1 MPIHDGACAVQAVKG
16 FIDVFARDILSKP
29 RNPHILAGKPRIELI
44 NQPTLLPEEIARYKR
59 HLLVK
64 DIGGQGQQRLKAARV
79 LIVGAGG
86 LGSPVLMYLAAA
98 GVGKIGIID
107 DDRVSVDN
115 LQRQIAFRTADVGAL
130 KAERAAA
137 LCRSLNPHVSAT
149 AMPFRLT
156 ADNALSII
164 SDYDV
169 VADGSD
175 NFRTR
180 YLVNDACFLAR
191 KPLVFA
197 ALGQLD
203 GYLSTFRA
211 YEKDEAGRPLPNYRD
226 LFPEPPPPGAV
237 ASCEE
242 AGVLG
247 PVAGVIGALQAV
259 EIVKV
264 ILQFS
269 DTLVGKLLIYDAL
282 STRFQTVALKWDP
295 ENPLTGRRPAI
306 RDLSIHADS
315 AA

>member
-1 MPIHDGACAVQAVKG
+1 MDETIKHP
-16 FIDVFARDILSKP
+16 ILSP
-29 RNPHILAGKPRIELI
+29 D
-44 NQPTLLPEEIARYKR
+44 EIKRYKR

-64 DIGGQGQQRLKAARV
+64 EIGGQGQQRLKAARV

-86 LGSPVLMYLAAA
+86 LGSPLLMYLAAA

-115 LQRQIAFRTADVGAL
+115 LQRQIAYKTSDVGAL
-130 KAERAAA
+130 KAERAAM
-137 LCRSLNPHVSAT
+137 LCGSLNPHVSVE

-156 ADNALSII
+156 AENALSII
-164 SDYDV
+164 SEYDI

-175 NFRTR
+175 NFSTR
-180 YLVNDACFLAR
+180 YLVNDACFFAR

-211 YEKDEAGRPLPNYRD
+211 YEKDEAGQPLPSYRC

-237 ASCEE
+237 ANCEE

-247 PVAGVIGALQAV
+247 PVAGVMGTLQAV
-259 EIVKV
+259 EVVKV
-264 ILQFS
+264 ILELP
-269 DTLVGKLLIYDAL
+269 DTLTSKLLIYDAL
-282 STRFQTVALKWDP
+282 SARFQTILLKWDP
-295 ENPLTGRRPAI
+295 ENPLTGLKPAI
-306 RDLSIHADS
+306 RDLSIHAR
-315 AA
+315 APN

>member
-1 MPIHDGACAVQAVKG
+1 MDQ
-16 FIDVFARDILSKP
+16 
-29 RNPHILAGKPRIELI
+29 PHLTPD
-44 NQPTLLPEEIARYKR
+44 EIKRYKR

-86 LGSPVLMYLAAA
+86 LGSPLLMYLAAA
-98 GVGKIGIID
+98 GVGAIGVMD
-107 DDRVSVDN
+107 DDRVSLDN
-115 LQRQIAFRTADVGAL
+115 LQRQVAYRTADVGAL

-137 LCRSLNPHVSAT
+137 LCENINPHVRVE
-149 AMPFRLT
+149 AMPCRLT
-156 ADNALSII
+156 ADNALSIV
-164 SDYDV
+164 SKYDV

-180 YLVNDACFLAR
+180 YLVNDACFFAR

-211 YEKDEAGRPLPNYRD
+211 YEKDEAGQPFPSYRC
-226 LFPEPPPPGAV
+226 LFPEAPPPGVV

-247 PVAGVIGALQAV
+247 PVAGVIGTLQAV
-259 EIVKV
+259 EVVKL
-264 ILQFS
+264 ILGAG
-269 DTLVGKLLIYDAL
+269 DTLTGRLLIYDAL
-282 STRFQTVALKWDP
+282 AARFQTIALKWDP
-295 ENPLTGRRPAI
+295 DNPLTGERPTI
-306 RDLSIHADS
+306 FDLSLHKR
-315 AA
+315 